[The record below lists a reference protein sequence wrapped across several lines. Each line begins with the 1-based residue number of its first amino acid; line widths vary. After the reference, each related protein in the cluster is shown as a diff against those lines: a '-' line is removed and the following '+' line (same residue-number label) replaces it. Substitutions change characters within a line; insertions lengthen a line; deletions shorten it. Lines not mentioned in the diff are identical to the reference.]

1 MPAWQRTDYICFFG
15 AFLSALGMSQ
25 LAPLLPLYLHDM
37 GVTATTDVAYWSG
50 LAMGVTYLVVA
61 FVSPFWGRLADRKGR
76 KISLLRASFGMMLCN
91 LLICFVQTPEQLVL
105 VRFIQGLVS
114 GFFSAS
120 VTLVASE
127 TPENKTGWALSV
139 LASSNLAGSLLGPLI
154 GGYLAGIFG
163 IRATFFIVACCLGS
177 AFLLIFFL
185 VHESFEPQPDSVP
198 HSFKELCNRLPH
210 LHELFI
216 IAASTF
222 IYALSIMSLQ
232 PIITVY
238 LNEIMPPHTPHL
250 ALIAG
255 AVFAS
260 TGFAQMLSS
269 SYMGKWIDRIGP
281 RRILIGSL
289 VYTAIMTIPQAYVTT
304 AWQLGILRFLTG
316 LGLAGLLPS
325 LNTYISSHSPKN
337 LSGQVFSYN
346 QTTQFLGYFMGS
358 VGGALFMGKFGFTA
372 LFWGTGLLFLL
383 NALWVYTKLKA

>member
-37 GVTATTDVAYWSG
+37 GVTATTEVAYWSG
-50 LAMGVTYLVVA
+50 LSMGVTYLVVA

-163 IRATFFIVACCLGS
+163 IRATF
-177 AFLLIFFL
+177 
-185 VHESFEPQPDSVP
+185 
-198 HSFKELCNRLPH
+198 
-210 LHELFI
+210 
-216 IAASTF
+216 
-222 IYALSIMSLQ
+222 
-232 PIITVY
+232 
-238 LNEIMPPHTPHL
+238 
-250 ALIAG
+250 
-255 AVFAS
+255 
-260 TGFAQMLSS
+260 LSS
-269 SYMGKWIDRIGP
+269 
-281 RRILIGSL
+281 L
-289 VYTAIMTIPQAYVTT
+289 VA
-304 AWQLGILRFLTG
+304 
-316 LGLAGLLPS
+316 
-325 LNTYISSHSPKN
+325 
-337 LSGQVFSYN
+337 
-346 QTTQFLGYFMGS
+346 
-358 VGGALFMGKFGFTA
+358 
-372 LFWGTGLLFLL
+372 
-383 NALWVYTKLKA
+383 